1 GIRYDLVTGVQT
13 CALPISFQHDNA
25 ASPEPMVS
33 IRNFSGEAA
42 LSCWKVMPA
51 RRATSTKVTT
61 VCEDGQTRG
70 DAAKAIPTDPAYLS
84 SSRLE
89 SFRTCVNEE
98 ILDSS
103 VGRSHPRFFLFG
115 PKVAVSRKK
124 PNQRRIGLT
133 TVPHKVY
140 T

>member
-1 GIRYDLVTGVQT
+1 
-13 CALPISFQHDNA
+13 
-25 ASPEPMVS
+25 MVS

-61 VCEDGQTRG
+61 VCEDGQTCG
-70 DAAKAIPTDPAYLS
+70 DAAKAIPAEPAYLS

-89 SFRTCVNEE
+89 SVRTCVSEE

-103 VGRSHPRFFLFG
+103 VGPSQPPR
-115 PKVAVSRKK
+115 PVSSGFQSRGSGKT
-124 PNQRRIGLT
+124 NLSADLA
-133 TVPHKVY
+133 
-140 T
+140 